1 MTLRTWEGTWGCVCM
16 FEAAPS
22 PGAPGGGRILLSIEK
37 GMGRWGGEQR
47 KTGRVLSAFGEGL
60 GARAV
65 LRLSSSLSCSR
76 RVCELLLVLQF
87 H

>member
-37 GMGRWGGEQR
+37 GMGRWSGEHEED
-47 KTGRVLSAFGEGL
+47 GEG
-60 GARAV
+60 AV
-65 LRLSSSLSCSR
+65 CLWRGSWGSSSAE
-76 RVCELLLVLQF
+76 VVFIFVLQQEGL
-87 H
+87 